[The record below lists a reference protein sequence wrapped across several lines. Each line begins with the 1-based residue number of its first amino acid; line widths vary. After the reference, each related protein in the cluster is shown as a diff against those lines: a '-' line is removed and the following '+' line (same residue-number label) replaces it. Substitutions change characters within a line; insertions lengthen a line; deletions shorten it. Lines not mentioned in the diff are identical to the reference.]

1 VAPSRKPSKGTAKAA
16 AHAAARGGHAESAN
30 KWSAKVMRD
39 SNAMDLQAGVFK
51 LKTAT
56 AVARSLK
63 RSSEASRRRKS
74 TPFQSAMSMLNF
86 EINRGG
92 TNLSRERLQVL
103 EQAKQELRRLFGRP
117 LK

>member
-1 VAPSRKPSKGTAKAA
+1 
-16 AHAAARGGHAESAN
+16 
-30 KWSAKVMRD
+30 MRNSD
-39 SNAMDLQAGVFK
+39 AMDLQAGVFK
-51 LKTAT
+51 LRTPL

-63 RSSEASRRRKS
+63 RSSEASHRRKS
-74 TPFQSAMSMLNF
+74 TPFRSAMSMLNF

-103 EQAKQELRRLFGRP
+103 EQAKQELRKLFGRP